1 MNKVQILVIE
11 DDVAVGNL
19 ITTTLEMENYQF
31 RLAKT
36 AKQGIMNVLSYN
48 PDIMLLDLGLPDMD
62 GLEVIKKVR
71 SWSNIPI
78 IVVSARSEDQD
89 KVQALDL
96 GADDYLT
103 KPFSVDELLARLRV
117 TIRRLNNSQ
126 TISVNESVYENGDL
140 TINYAQGCVYEN
152 GHEIHLTPIEYKL
165 LCVLAKNTD
174 KVLTHNY
181 IMQEVWGSVQG
192 TETPSLRVF
201 MATLRKRLSR
211 ILQIRNIFRRMW
223 VLDIVC

>member
-1 MNKVQILVIE
+1 M
-11 DDVAVGNL
+11 
-19 ITTTLEMENYQF
+19 
-31 RLAKT
+31 
-36 AKQGIMNVLSYN
+36 
-48 PDIMLLDLGLPDMD
+48 
-62 GLEVIKKVR
+62 
-71 SWSNIPI
+71 
-78 IVVSARSEDQD
+78 
-89 KVQALDL
+89 
-96 GADDYLT
+96 T

-126 TISVNESVYENGDL
+126 TISVNESVYENGNL

-192 TETPSLRVF
+192 TELQVF
-201 MATLRKRLSR
+201 VCLWLHCVKRLSQT
-211 ILQIRNIFRRMW
+211 LQILNIFRRMW
-223 VLDIVC
+223 GLDIACCGKQKKQIKRANHYHNNGRVRF